1 MTNKK
6 FENIYFDDDFICTIQ
21 FFFVED
27 VHPTTIVQSLY
38 SSQMTQNSPAFDSEY
53 CLTSNAYYECIQI
66 NVIQSGSYTL
76 SSISISSGIPISGY
90 LYEQHYNSHG
100 VSESLPGNVKQG
112 CLRDLNKLKIITELQ
127 RSMTYI
133 LTLGTSYW
141 DSTNNYNYSILVSGP
156 NNVTFNYISKSN
168 KISSFFN

>member
-1 MTNKK
+1 
-6 FENIYFDDDFICTIQ
+6 
-21 FFFVED
+21 
-27 VHPTTIVQSLY
+27 
-38 SSQMTQNSPAFDSEY
+38 MTQNNPAFDSEY
-53 CLTSNAYYECIQI
+53 CLTSNAYDEYIQI
-66 NVIQSGSYTL
+66 NVIKSGNYTL
-76 SSISISSGIPISGY
+76 SIISSDIPISGY

-100 VSESLPGNVKQG
+100 SSESLPGNIKQG
-112 CLRDLNKLKIITELQ
+112 CPIDLNQLKIITELQ